1 MTVSQI
7 ETAYPLSL
15 GFVYDRTALNKDPIC
30 SCFCVGD
37 KIWIS
42 VASVL
47 APYRAVPN
55 ALQIV
60 KIGDNVERSIN
71 SIAYHPHFDYMRTVK
86 ALEHGSDDT
95 FFDPFTETFN
105 CCLLRTDKGNVE
117 LSASETDAICQALRF
132 PVDLSNDD
140 FRGSLK
146 DIDLSLVL
154 QTLKNAF
161 RSGILF
167 LCDDLMRP
175 KAQIFCTEGQPV
187 MIRFQHLLDEMALHQ
202 IIQKK
207 AATRFAFY
215 PSTNFESKSSKLKKK
230 ALDMLLLEA
239 FRRQDELVL
248 MGPSIRADSD
258 VFVRTAETFNEKI
271 LSPETA
277 KYGTA
282 IFQAL
287 DGCTPIDDLWTA
299 LPCDDYTIYR
309 AIYELWSNKF
319 ITKVNTSAPDFFSE
333 MITRPATNSST
344 DTGVEQGNEDIYADT
359 RELKPGADVV
369 GIYIDPQTLGIV
381 GKEGKIISSS
391 GRENGNFVHDIKLLP
406 HSAGSPI
413 LQNGRVIGMHC
424 GLISQQNNNF
434 NPHQIMLPA
443 STIVSLKKDQKW
455 LFAARDHKA
464 SSVEI
469 VKPDLPDGRLNQ
481 TRSASGNSNSALPA
495 VPTRSSQLKKF
506 AVTCLC
512 FIVGYLFVLLIDYM
526 TNRH

>member
-1 MTVSQI
+1 MTLSQI
-7 ETAYPLSL
+7 DTSFPISL
-15 GFVYDRTALNKDPIC
+15 GFVLDRTALNETPIC

-37 KIWIS
+37 DIWIS

-55 ALQIV
+55 ALEIIDI
-60 KIGDNVERSIN
+60 KTGEKRSIN

-86 ALEHGSDDT
+86 ALEYGGDDT

-105 CCLLRTDKGNVE
+105 CCLLRADKNNIE
-117 LSASETDAICQALRF
+117 LSSSDIDSICQALRF
-132 PVDLSNDD
+132 PVDLTNDD

-175 KAQIFCTEGQPV
+175 RAQIFCAEGQPV
-187 MIRFQHLLDEMALHQ
+187 MIRFQHLIDEMALYQ
-202 IIQKK
+202 IIQKQV
-207 AATRFAFY
+207 ATRFAFY
-215 PSTNFESKSSKLKKK
+215 PSTNFEPKSAKLKKR

-258 VFVRTAETFNEKI
+258 VFVRNAETFDEKI

-277 KYGTA
+277 LFGRA
-282 IFQAL
+282 IFESL
-287 DGCTPIDDLWTA
+287 DGCTTIDDLWTA

-319 ITKVNTSAPDFFSE
+319 VSKVNVNAPEFFSR
-333 MITRPATNSST
+333 IVSRSDANSVAESP
-344 DTGVEQGNEDIYADT
+344 QDIFADT
-359 RELKPGADVV
+359 RELKPGADIV
-369 GIYIDPQTLGIV
+369 GIYIDPLKLGII
-381 GKEGKIISSS
+381 GKTGHIVSSS

-406 HSAGSPI
+406 YSAGAPI
-413 LQNGRVIGMHC
+413 LQNGRVVGMHC
-424 GLISQQNNNF
+424 GLISQQANGTF
-434 NPHQIMLPA
+434 DPHQIMLPA

-455 LFAARDHKA
+455 LFAARDHKV
-464 SSVEI
+464 SSTEI
-469 VKPDLPDGRLNQ
+469 VNPTQAAGLAGPS
-481 TRSASGNSNSALPA
+481 RSATALPA
-495 VPTRSSQLKKF
+495 IPKKTNQLKRF
-506 AVTCLC
+506 AITCLC
-512 FIVGYLFVLLIDYM
+512 FIVGYLFVILIDYIS
-526 TNRH
+526 NRH

>member
-1 MTVSQI
+1 MTLRQI
-7 ETAYPLSL
+7 ETASPISL
-15 GFVYDRTALNKDPIC
+15 GFVYDRTALSKTPIC
-30 SCFCVGD
+30 SCFSAGD
-37 KIWIS
+37 NIWIS

-60 KIGDNVERSIN
+60 EIGEKEERSVN

-105 CCLLRTDKGNVE
+105 CCLLRTDKSNVE
-117 LSASETDAICQALRF
+117 LSASDIDSICQALRF

-175 KAQIFCTEGQPV
+175 RAQIFCAEGQPV
-187 MIRFQHLLDEMALHQ
+187 MIRFQHLLDEMALYQ
-202 IIQKK
+202 IIQKQ

-215 PSTNFESKSSKLKKK
+215 PSTNFEPKSSKLKKK

-239 FRRQDELVL
+239 FRRQDELLL

-258 VFVRTAETFNEKI
+258 VFMRTTESFDEKI

-277 KYGTA
+277 KYGKA
-282 IFQAL
+282 IFEAL
-287 DGCTPIDDLWTA
+287 DGCTALNDLWTA

-309 AIYELWSNKF
+309 AVYELWSNK
-319 ITKVNTSAPDFFSE
+319 IVTKVNTGAADFFSQ
-333 MITRPATNSST
+333 MSTR
-344 DTGVEQGNEDIYADT
+344 TGQYTSLEDNAEKIFADT
-359 RELKPGADVV
+359 RELKPGADIV
-369 GIYIDPQTLGIV
+369 GIFIDPQRLGII
-381 GKEGKIISSS
+381 GKEGKIVSSS

-406 HSAGSPI
+406 YSAGAPI

-424 GLISQQNNNF
+424 GLISQQNNEF
-434 NPHQIMLPA
+434 NPHQIMLPS

-455 LFAARDHKA
+455 LFAARDHRVSSSEIMRPDQAEALAGQTKA
-464 SSVEI
+464 SAGQS
-469 VKPDLPDGRLNQ
+469 
-481 TRSASGNSNSALPA
+481 SAALPA
-495 VPTRSSQLKKF
+495 VPAKANQLKKF